1 VLWCQIQASI
11 DASDCRNRAEAALSD
26 GRADVVSFATPY
38 IANPDLV
45 ERFRFGAS
53 LAEPD

>member
-1 VLWCQIQASI
+1 M
-11 DASDCRNRAEAALSD
+11 
-26 GRADVVSFATPY
+26 SFATPY

-53 LAEPD
+53 LAEPDWATFYGGDHHDPSWISRFEVVETT

>member
-1 VLWCQIQASI
+1 M
-11 DASDCRNRAEAALSD
+11 
-26 GRADVVSFATPY
+26 SFATPY

-53 LAEPD
+53 LAEPDRATFYGGDHRGYTDYPSWISRFEVVETT